1 MQSQHTAAELKGWPE
16 HLALQ
21 IQSVNKANL
30 MDYSLKEHTLFV
42 TDDATS
48 SLSSFRLKDSL
59 LTSRDQLL
67 ELLDDA
73 ITAMAVDW
81 ITLNI
86 YWSSYKQP
94 RLQVTAVTGTYTAI
108 LIKEGI
114 NRVGSIALHPPS
126 GRVCF
131 TNMDLEATG
140 STATIVCA
148 SMDGGEQRVVW
159 KDAVQPTSLVFSN
172 NGDNIF
178 WADTSKLTLV
188 YLSLIFPIGCSLN
201 DLSQMFSGL
210 GTIGSVLIDG
220 SGYTELKV
228 DDGLAAV
235 AVSDNILLWITV
247 TGKSPSM
254 YCNN

>member
-21 IQSVNKANL
+21 IPSVNKANL

-59 LTSRDQLL
+59 LTSRGQLL

-94 RLQVTAVTGTYTAI
+94 HLQVTAVTGTYTAI

-148 SMDGGEQRVVW
+148 SMDGAERRVVW

-188 YLSLIFPIGCSLN
+188 YLSFIVPTGCSLN
-201 DLSQMFSGL
+201 NLSQ
-210 GTIGSVLIDG
+210 
-220 SGYTELKV
+220 
-228 DDGLAAV
+228 
-235 AVSDNILLWITV
+235 ILRFGDHWLC
-247 TGKSPSM
+247 PD
-254 YCNN
+254 

>member
-1 MQSQHTAAELKGWPE
+1 
-16 HLALQ
+16 
-21 IQSVNKANL
+21 

-59 LTSRDQLL
+59 LTSQGQLL

-108 LIKEGI
+108 LIKDGI
-114 NRVGSIALHPPS
+114 IRVGSIALHPPS

-148 SMDGGEQRVVW
+148 SMDGAERRVVW
-159 KDAVQPTSLVFSN
+159 KDAVQPTSLVLSN

-178 WADTSKLTLV
+178 WADTSKV
-188 YLSLIFPIGCSLN
+188 YLSFIVQIGCSLN
-201 DLSQMFSGL
+201 DLSQIFSGL

-228 DDGLAAV
+228 DDRLAAV
-235 AVSDNILLWITV
+235 ALSDNILLWITV

-254 YCNN
+254 YCNNGL

>member
-1 MQSQHTAAELKGWPE
+1 
-16 HLALQ
+16 
-21 IQSVNKANL
+21 

-59 LTSRDQLL
+59 LTSQGQLL

-108 LIKEGI
+108 LIKDGI
-114 NRVGSIALHPPS
+114 IRVGSIALHPPS
-126 GRVCF
+126 RRVCF

-148 SMDGGEQRVVW
+148 SMDGAERRVVW

-178 WADTSKLTLV
+178 WADTSKV
-188 YLSLIFPIGCSLN
+188 YLSFIVQIGCSLN
-201 DLSQMFSGL
+201 DLSQIFSGL

-228 DDGLAAV
+228 DDRLAAV
-235 AVSDNILLWITV
+235 ALSDNILLWITV